1 MAYIMHNS
9 KPYYFDGTKAYP
21 CTITGDSITVQF
33 DKPLS
38 DTVTP
43 TEILNE
49 HLIRHKLGIKMI
61 DGWDD
66 VEDKVIKVTNKTVTS
81 IEQEPTVEDDEE
93 ETPKKKA
100 MPRKL
105 KKAAEAEETAE
116 SEKLEKEAIAEE
128 KAEERAE
135 EAEAMVEKAAEE
147 RTEEMEEN
155 NAK

>member
-81 IEQEPTVEDDEE
+81 IEQEPPVEEDEE
-93 ETPKKKA
+93 ETG
-100 MPRKL
+100 
-105 KKAAEAEETAE
+105 TQDQQ
-116 SEKLEKEAIAEE
+116 EKSVK
-128 KAEERAE
+128 
-135 EAEAMVEKAAEE
+135 
-147 RTEEMEEN
+147 
-155 NAK
+155 

>member
-81 IEQEPTVEDDEE
+81 IEQEPPVEDDEK
-93 ETPKKKA
+93 ETGA
-100 MPRKL
+100 QDQQ
-105 KKAAEAEETAE
+105 
-116 SEKLEKEAIAEE
+116 EKSVK
-128 KAEERAE
+128 
-135 EAEAMVEKAAEE
+135 
-147 RTEEMEEN
+147 
-155 NAK
+155 